1 MDQDR
6 NHGKKCSVF
15 NQIKYFFTRQVRMDA
30 RLLDFMQEHPEIAP
44 DSDPLEAP
52 PDEFQKILDEMEK
65 RGIKPAVKRQIKV
78 KTRLSQAG
86 NYMRKPAFVALLVV
100 LIVGGTSVGT
110 SAKKA
115 YDYRMRER
123 SVGKSNLV
131 WNNDQYIL
139 SEEDGVDKAYNE
151 IEELLGIKPL
161 KMAYLPFEMKFVKI
175 ELNGGNATIEF
186 SYKEKKFYFTQAKYP
201 MAASNNVASDRAVY
215 KEVYNIWLDKNIRME
230 MNSLVSG
237 DIEYSAVINYKG
249 AYYYLA
255 GIIDEDE
262 FAEILKNI
270 FV

>member
-1 MDQDR
+1 VDQDR

-123 SVGKSNLV
+123 GRGNGDII
-131 WNNDQYIL
+131 WNNDEYVL
-139 SEEDGVDKAYNE
+139 TKEDEINDIYLK
-151 IEELLGIKPL
+151 IEERLNIKPL
-161 KMAYLPFEMKFVKI
+161 KFMFLPFGMKFDELKI
-175 ELNGGNATIEF
+175 VGDHANIKFFYENKAFNCVQ
-186 SYKEKKFYFTQAKYP
+186 SKKPVTS
-201 MAASNNVASDRAVY
+201 SNNVVSDRRVY
-215 KEVYNIWLDKNIRME
+215 KQIYNEWLDISIPIEKNKL
-230 MNSLVSG
+230 NDKV
-237 DIEYSAVINYKG
+237 EYSAKFDLNGCYFYIS
-249 AYYYLA
+249 
-255 GIIDEDE
+255 GIIDEDNFDKIIE
-262 FAEILKNI
+262 NLNY
-270 FV
+270 

>member
-123 SVGKSNLV
+123 GGGKSDIV
-131 WNNDQYIL
+131 WNNDQYVL
-139 SEEDGVDKAYNE
+139 TEDDE
-151 IEELLGIKPL
+151 IDEIYIKIEDELKLKPL
-161 KMAYLPFEMKFVKI
+161 KFMYLPFGMTLEELKIVGDHANIKFLYNDRI
-175 ELNGGNATIEF
+175 FHCIQ
-186 SYKEKKFYFTQAKYP
+186 SKKPVTS
-201 MAASNNVASDRAVY
+201 SNNIVSDRTKY
-215 KEVYNIWLDKNIRME
+215 KQIYNEWLDIWIPIEKNNIKQD
-230 MNSLVSG
+230 L
-237 DIEYSAVINYKG
+237 IEYSAKFNLNGCYFYISGVV
-249 AYYYLA
+249 
-255 GIIDEDE
+255 DEE
-262 FAEILKNI
+262 I
-270 FV
+270 FVNIIENLYY

>member
-115 YDYRMRER
+115 YNYRMRER
-123 SVGKSNLV
+123 DVGKSDIV
-131 WNNDQYIL
+131 WNNDQYVLIA
-139 SEEDGVDKAYNE
+139 EDKISNAYRDIENELDIKA
-151 IEELLGIKPL
+151 L
-161 KMAYLPFEMKFVKI
+161 KISVMPFEMRYDHLDIKDGVATLKFV
-175 ELNGGNATIEF
+175 
-186 SYKEKKFYFTQAKYP
+186 YKDKVFCFIQAKNNI
-201 MAASNNVASDRAVY
+201 ATSNNVVSDRNSSF
-215 KEVYNIWLDKNIRME
+215 EVYNIWLNETIIVEKN
-230 MNSLVSG
+230 NLS
-237 DIEYSAVINYKG
+237 DNQIEYSANFSIDG
-249 AYYYLA
+249 TYYYLY
-255 GIIDEDE
+255 GIMKEEE
-262 FAEILKNI
+262 FTQIISELK
-270 FV
+270 F

>member
-115 YDYRMRER
+115 YDYRMKEEEI
-123 SVGKSNLV
+123 GKNVIV
-131 WNNDQYIL
+131 WNNDDYVL
-139 SEEDGVDKAYNE
+139 KDDDGIDEAYKE
-151 IEELLGIKPL
+151 IEKTVGIKPL
-161 KMAYLPFEMKFVKI
+161 KMKYIPFDMKFIKT

-186 SYKEKKFYFTQAKYP
+186 LYKDRKIYFVQAKYP
-201 MAASNNVASDRAVY
+201 VTASNSITSDRTAY
-215 KEVYNIWLDKNIRME
+215 MEIYNYWLKKNIRIE
-230 MNSLVSG
+230 MNTLKKDV
-237 DIEYSAVINYKG
+237 IEYSTAIEYDG
-249 AYYYLA
+249 AYYYIS
-255 GIIDEDE
+255 GIMAETE
-262 FAEILKNI
+262 FIEILNNLN
-270 FV
+270 F

>member
-1 MDQDR
+1 M
-6 NHGKKCSVF
+6 
-15 NQIKYFFTRQVRMDA
+15 
-30 RLLDFMQEHPEIAP
+30 LDFMQEHPEIAP

-123 SVGKSNLV
+123 GGGKSNLV

-139 SEEDGVDKAYNE
+139 SEDDGVDRAYNE
-151 IEELLGIKPL
+151 IKELLGINPL
-161 KMAYLPFEMKFVKI
+161 KMTYLPFEMEFKRI
-175 ELNGGNATIEF
+175 ELHDGTATMEF
-186 SYKEKKFYFTQAKYP
+186 SYKEKKIYFTQAKYP
-201 MAASNNVASDRAVY
+201 VAASNSVASDRSVY
-215 KEVYNIWLDKNIRME
+215 KEIYNIWLNQNIRME
-230 MNSLVSG
+230 MNTLATG
-237 DIEYSAVINYKG
+237 DVEYSAVINYEG
-249 AYYYLA
+249 AYYYLS
-255 GIIDEDE
+255 GIIDENE

-270 FV
+270 IV

>member
-86 NYMRKPAFVALLVV
+86 NYMRKPAFVALLLV

-151 IEELLGIKPL
+151 IEEILGIKPL
-161 KMAYLPFEMKFVKI
+161 KMAYLPFEMEFTKI
-175 ELNGGNATIEF
+175 
-186 SYKEKKFYFTQAKYP
+186 
-201 MAASNNVASDRAVY
+201 
-215 KEVYNIWLDKNIRME
+215 
-230 MNSLVSG
+230 
-237 DIEYSAVINYKG
+237 
-249 AYYYLA
+249 
-255 GIIDEDE
+255 
-262 FAEILKNI
+262 
-270 FV
+270 

>member
-123 SVGKSNLV
+123 GGGKSDIV

-139 SEEDGVDKAYNE
+139 TKQDGINEAYSE
-151 IEELLGIKPL
+151 IEEELKIKPL
-161 KMAYLPFEMKFVKI
+161 KMIYTPFEMEFIKM
-175 ELNGGNATIEF
+175 ELSSGSATIEF
-186 SYKEKKFYFTQAKYP
+186 LYKGKKFYFTQAKYP
-201 MAASNNVASDRAVY
+201 LTASNSIVSDRTVH
-215 KEVYNIWLDKNIRME
+215 KEIYNTWIKESIKME
-230 MNSLVSG
+230 MNCLSKEE
-237 DIEYSAVINYKG
+237 IEYSATINYDG
-249 AYYYLA
+249 AYYYLS
-255 GIIDEDE
+255 GIIDEKE
-262 FAEILKNI
+262 FSEILKYLNY
-270 FV
+270 

>member
-115 YDYRMRER
+115 YDYRMKEEEM
-123 SVGKSNLV
+123 GNNAIV

-139 SEEDGVDKAYNE
+139 TGNDKLDKAYKE
-151 IEELLGIKPL
+151 IENQLGIKPL
-161 KMAYLPFEMKFVKI
+161 KMTTVPFDMKFQELKI
-175 ELNGGNATIEF
+175 ENGNALL
-186 SYKEKKFYFTQAKYP
+186 KFKYNDHIICMTQSKRDVTT
-201 MAASNNVASDRAVY
+201 SNTVVSDREVY
-215 KEVYNIWLDKNIRME
+215 KTIYNVWLEKDVNIAKNKLPE
-230 MNSLVSG
+230 G
-237 DIEYSAVINYKG
+237 KTEYSSKISLDG
-249 AYYYLA
+249 AYYYLS
-255 GIIDEDE
+255 GVMDENDFISLVE
-262 FAEILKNI
+262 NLIY
-270 FV
+270 

>member
-1 MDQDR
+1 
-6 NHGKKCSVF
+6 
-15 NQIKYFFTRQVRMDA
+15 MDA

-123 SVGKSNLV
+123 GGGKSDIV
-131 WNNDQYIL
+131 WNNDQYVLIT
-139 SEEDGVDKAYNE
+139 EDKISNAYKD
-151 IEELLGIKPL
+151 IEEELGIKAL
-161 KMAYLPFEMKFVKI
+161 KISVMPFDMRYDHLDIKDGVATLKFV
-175 ELNGGNATIEF
+175 
-186 SYKEKKFYFTQAKYP
+186 YKEKVFCFIQAKNDI
-201 MAASNNVASDRAVY
+201 ATSNNVVSDRNSST
-215 KEVYNIWLDKNIRME
+215 EVYNIWLDKTIVIEKN
-230 MNSLVSG
+230 NLLKNQV
-237 DIEYSAVINYKG
+237 EYSANFSINGTYF
-249 AYYYLA
+249 YLY
-255 GIIDEDE
+255 GIMEEEE
-262 FAEILKNI
+262 FTEIISELR
-270 FV
+270 F

>member
-1 MDQDR
+1 
-6 NHGKKCSVF
+6 
-15 NQIKYFFTRQVRMDA
+15 MDA

-123 SVGKSNLV
+123 GGGKSNLV
-131 WNNDQYIL
+131 WNNDDRVIMEG
-139 SEEDGVDKAYNE
+139 SEIDSAYKE
-151 IEELLGIKPL
+151 IEEVLGIKCL
-161 KMAYLPFEMKFVKI
+161 KMLTTPFGMKYEHLEIKDGV
-175 ELNGGNATIEF
+175 ATIKF
-186 SYKEKKFYFTQAKYP
+186 SYQDNMFCFIQAKNEIST
-201 MAASNNVASDRAVY
+201 SNNIVSDRNISSV
-215 KEVYNIWLDKNIRME
+215 VYNIWLDKDIPIEKNKLPE
-230 MNSLVSG
+230 
-237 DIEYSAVINYKG
+237 DQIEYSTYLSIDG
-249 AYYYLA
+249 AYYYIY
-255 GIIDEDE
+255 GIMEETE
-262 FAEILKNI
+262 FSNI
-270 FV
+270 VCDLNF